1 MSEIIQ
7 LQIGQAGNRIGQAFW
22 RELMIEHSLDMNGKY
37 IGKSETDLS
46 KIATFFNEEQ

>member
-22 RELMIEHSLDMNGKY
+22 RELLLEHSLDQGGKY
-37 IGKSETDLS
+37 LGK
-46 KIATFFNEEQ
+46 A